1 MMMLRPEFSKRLL
14 LVSIVGMVLFV
25 GGVARCEVP
34 EGETISMDFQNADI
48 KTVLRSF
55 SVYAGKN
62 VIAGPEVKGPINVH
76 LENVPWRK
84 ALDLVL
90 KANGYA
96 ATEEAEIIRV
106 GLWDQF
112 VNEDIKMQ
120 EAQRKREDLKP
131 LVTKVVDI
139 SFAKASEVSK
149 PLEKLLSRRGVL
161 EVDERTNSVII
172 SDIDERVA
180 QITQMIKTLDSET
193 PQVEIVAKLVD
204 VDARVTR
211 DLGIKWTASNIKI
224 PGVQG
229 LHGLSVDATGTID
242 NSDQTGTATTTGV
255 TQPTT
260 KLTVGTITGPNGSF
274 EATIQALE
282 RDNKATIISNPR
294 ITTLNNREATII
306 VGKKIPLIVSDE
318 AGNPITQLTTVGVQM
333 RVTPHINRGAN
344 EITMDLHPEVS
355 DLASQAT
362 VQGGIIIVT
371 EEADTRVMVKNGETA
386 VIGGL
391 IRSNDSYFNT
401 GVPILRNLP
410 LFGSLFGSKSK
421 ASEQRELLI
430 FVTPRIVE

>member
-1 MMMLRPEFSKRLL
+1 MMLRLKFSSYSALL
-14 LVSIVGMVLFV
+14 SVVGVVLVAAAVVRAG
-25 GGVARCEVP
+25 VP
-34 EGETISMDFQNADI
+34 ESETISMDFQNADV

-62 VIAGPEVKGPINVH
+62 IIAGPEVKGPINVH

-84 ALDLVL
+84 ALDTVL
-90 KANGYA
+90 KANGYGA
-96 ATEEAEIIRV
+96 LEQDDVIRV

-112 VNEDIKMQ
+112 VNEEIKME
-120 EAQRKREDLKP
+120 EAQRKKDDIKP

-139 SFAKASEVSK
+139 SFAKAEEVTA
-149 PLEKLLSRRGVL
+149 PLQGLLSRRGVL

-172 SDIDERVA
+172 SDIEERVEE
-180 QITQMIKTLDSET
+180 ISKMIKALDSQT

-204 VDARVTR
+204 VDARFTR
-211 DLGIKWTASNIKI
+211 DLGIKWNAENIAI

-229 LHGLSVDATGTID
+229 LHGMNVDATGA
-242 NSDQTGTATTTGV
+242 SEGTTGG
-255 TQPTT
+255 TGQQIQQPEA
-260 KLTVGTITGPNGSF
+260 KLTIGTIMGPNGSF
-274 EATIQALE
+274 DATIQALE
-282 RDNKATIISNPR
+282 RDNKANIISNPR

-306 VGKKIPLIVSDE
+306 VGKKIPLIVTDE

-333 RVTPHINRGAN
+333 RVTPHVNSKTG

-355 DLASQAT
+355 DLSSQAT

-391 IRSNDSYFNT
+391 IRSNESYYKT
-401 GVPILRNLP
+401 GVPILRSIP
-410 LFGSLFGSKSK
+410 LFGALFGSNSK
-421 ASEQRELLI
+421 ANEQRELLI

>member
-1 MMMLRPEFSKRLL
+1 
-14 LVSIVGMVLFV
+14 
-25 GGVARCEVP
+25 
-34 EGETISMDFQNADI
+34 
-48 KTVLRSF
+48 
-55 SVYAGKN
+55 
-62 VIAGPEVKGPINVH
+62 
-76 LENVPWRK
+76 
-84 ALDLVL
+84 
-90 KANGYA
+90 
-96 ATEEAEIIRV
+96 V

-139 SFAKASEVSK
+139 SFAKASELDK
-149 PLEKLLSRRGVL
+149 PLEGLLSRRGVI
-161 EVDERTNSVII
+161 EVDDRTNSLIV

-180 QITQMIKTLDSET
+180 EIIRMVATLDSET

-204 VDARVTR
+204 VDARFTR
-211 DLGIKWTASNIKI
+211 DIGIKWTASNLQI

-229 LHGLSVDATGTID
+229 AHGLEVDATGTV
-242 NSDQTGTATTTGV
+242 DQAQGTTTMV
-255 TQPTT
+255 QQPEAS
-260 KLTVGTITGPNGSF
+260 LTVGKITGPNGSF
-274 EATIQALE
+274 EATIKALE
-282 RDNKATIISNPR
+282 RDNKANIISNPR

-306 VGKKIPLIVSDE
+306 VGKKIPLIVTDE

-333 RVTPHINRGAN
+333 RVTPHVNSKTG

-391 IRSNDSYFNT
+391 IRSNDSYYRT
-401 GVPILRNLP
+401 GVPLLRNLP
-410 LFGSLFGSKSK
+410 LLGALFGSRSKS
-421 ASEQRELLI
+421 SEQRELLI
-430 FVTPRIVE
+430 FVTPTIVR

>member
-1 MMMLRPEFSKRLL
+1 MMLRLKFSSYSALL
-14 LVSIVGMVLFV
+14 SVVGVVLVAAAVVRAG
-25 GGVARCEVP
+25 VP
-34 EGETISMDFQNADI
+34 ESETISMDFQNADV

-62 VIAGPEVKGPINVH
+62 IIAGPEVKGPINVH

-84 ALDLVL
+84 ALDTVL
-90 KANGYA
+90 KANGYGA
-96 ATEEAEIIRV
+96 LEQDDVIRV

-112 VNEDIKMQ
+112 VNEEIKME
-120 EAQRKREDLKP
+120 EAQRKKDDIKP

-139 SFAKASEVSK
+139 SFAKAEEVTA
-149 PLEKLLSRRGVL
+149 PLQGLLSRRGVL

-172 SDIDERVA
+172 SDIEERVEE
-180 QITQMIKTLDSET
+180 ISKMIKALDSQT

-204 VDARVTR
+204 VDARFTR
-211 DLGIKWTASNIKI
+211 DLGIKWNAENIAI

-229 LHGLSVDATGTID
+229 LHGMNVDATGA
-242 NSDQTGTATTTGV
+242 SEGTTGG
-255 TQPTT
+255 TGQQIQQPEA
-260 KLTVGTITGPNGSF
+260 KLTIGTIMGPNGSF
-274 EATIQALE
+274 DATIQALE
-282 RDNKATIISNPR
+282 RDNKANIISNPR

-306 VGKKIPLIVSDE
+306 VGKKIPLIVTDE

-333 RVTPHINRGAN
+333 RVTPHVNSKTG

-355 DLASQAT
+355 DLSAQAT

-391 IRSNDSYFNT
+391 IRSNESYYKT
-401 GVPILRNLP
+401 GVPILRSIP
-410 LFGSLFGSKSK
+410 LFGALFGSNSK
-421 ASEQRELLI
+421 ANEQRELLI

>member
-1 MMMLRPEFSKRLL
+1 MMLRLKLSSYSALL
-14 LVSIVGMVLFV
+14 SIVGVVL
-25 GGVARCEVP
+25 VAAAVVRAGVP
-34 EGETISMDFQNADI
+34 ESETISMDFQNADV

-62 VIAGPEVKGPINVH
+62 IIAGPEVKGPINVH

-84 ALDLVL
+84 ALDTVL
-90 KANGYA
+90 KANGYGA
-96 ATEEAEIIRV
+96 LEQDDVIRV

-112 VNEDIKMQ
+112 VNEEIKME
-120 EAQRKREDLKP
+120 EAQRKKDDIKP

-139 SFAKASEVSK
+139 SFAKAEEVTA
-149 PLEKLLSRRGVL
+149 PLQGLLSRRGVL

-172 SDIDERVA
+172 SDIEERVEE
-180 QITQMIKTLDSET
+180 ISKMIKALDSQT
-193 PQVEIVAKLVD
+193 PQVEITAKLVD
-204 VDARVTR
+204 VDARFTR
-211 DLGIKWTASNIKI
+211 DLGIKWNAENIAI

-229 LHGLSVDATGTID
+229 LHGMNVDATGA
-242 NSDQTGTATTTGV
+242 SEGTTGG
-255 TQPTT
+255 TGQQIQQPEA
-260 KLTVGTITGPNGSF
+260 KLTIGTIMGPNGSF
-274 EATIQALE
+274 DATIQALE
-282 RDNKATIISNPR
+282 RDNKANIISNPR

-306 VGKKIPLIVSDE
+306 VGKKIPLIVTDE

-333 RVTPHINRGAN
+333 RVTPHVNSKTG

-355 DLASQAT
+355 DLSSQAT

-391 IRSNDSYFNT
+391 IRSNESYFKT
-401 GVPILRNLP
+401 GVPILRSIP
-410 LFGSLFGSKSK
+410 LFGSLFGSNSK
-421 ASEQRELLI
+421 ANEQRELLI

>member
-1 MMMLRPEFSKRLL
+1 MMLRLKFSSYSALL
-14 LVSIVGMVLFV
+14 SVVGVVLVAAAVVRAG
-25 GGVARCEVP
+25 VP
-34 EGETISMDFQNADI
+34 ESETISMDFQNADV

-62 VIAGPEVKGPINVH
+62 IIAGPEVKGPINVH

-84 ALDLVL
+84 ALDTVL
-90 KANGYA
+90 KANGYGA
-96 ATEEAEIIRV
+96 LEQDDVIRV

-112 VNEDIKMQ
+112 VNEEIKME
-120 EAQRKREDLKP
+120 EAQRKKDDIKP

-139 SFAKASEVSK
+139 SFAKAEEVTA
-149 PLEKLLSRRGVL
+149 PLQGLLSRRGVL

-172 SDIDERVA
+172 SDIEERVEE
-180 QITQMIKTLDSET
+180 ISRMIKALDSQT

-204 VDARVTR
+204 VDARFTR
-211 DLGIKWTASNIKI
+211 DLGIKWNAENIAI

-229 LHGLSVDATGTID
+229 LHGMNVDATGA
-242 NSDQTGTATTTGV
+242 SEGTTGG
-255 TQPTT
+255 TGQQIQQPEA
-260 KLTVGTITGPNGSF
+260 KLTIGTILGPNGSF
-274 EATIQALE
+274 DAAIQALE
-282 RDNKATIISNPR
+282 RENKANIISNPR

-306 VGKKIPLIVSDE
+306 VGKKIPLIVTDE

-333 RVTPHINRGAN
+333 RVTPHVNSKTG

-355 DLASQAT
+355 DLSAQAT

-391 IRSNDSYFNT
+391 IRSNESYFKT
-401 GVPILRNLP
+401 GVPILRSLP
-410 LFGSLFGSKSK
+410 LFGALFGSNSK

>member
-1 MMMLRPEFSKRLL
+1 MMLTQRVSKQLW
-14 LVSIVGMVLFV
+14 LVGVVGMVLLA
-25 GGVARCEVP
+25 GSVAKCEIP
-34 EGETISMDFQNADI
+34 QSETISMDFQNADI

-62 VIAGPEVKGPINVH
+62 IIAGPEVKGPVNVH

-96 ATEEAEIIRV
+96 AMEQEDVIRV

-139 SFAKASEVSK
+139 SYAKAGELQK
-149 PLEKLLSRRGVL
+149 PLEGLLSRRGVI
-161 EVDERTNSVII
+161 EVDDRTNSLIVC
-172 SDIDERVA
+172 DIDERVNE
-180 QITQMIKTLDSET
+180 ISRMIGSLDSET

-204 VDARVTR
+204 VDARFTR
-211 DLGIKWTASNIKI
+211 DIGIQWTASNVQI

-229 LHGLSVDATGTID
+229 SHGMEVDATGTID
-242 NSDQTGTATTTGV
+242 QAEGSATGV
-255 TQPTT
+255 SQPTN
-260 KLTVGTITGPNGSF
+260 KLIIGTIAGPNGAF

-282 RDNKATIISNPR
+282 RDNKANIISNPR
-294 ITTLNNREATII
+294 ITTLNNREASII
-306 VGKKIPLIVSDE
+306 VGKKIPLIVTDE

-333 RVTPHINRGAN
+333 RVTPHVNSKTGA
-344 EITMDLHPEVS
+344 ITMDLHPEVS
-355 DLASQAT
+355 DLSAQAT
-362 VQGGIIIVT
+362 VQGGIVIVT

-391 IRSNDSYFNT
+391 IRSNVSYFKT
-401 GVPILRNLP
+401 GVPLLRSLP
-410 LFGSLFGSKSK
+410 LFGSLFGSNSK
-421 ASEQRELLI
+421 ADEQRELLI
-430 FVTPRIVE
+430 FVTPTIVK